1 MAFGRTSASFYRR
14 GVPNSFNGFAKLAQA
29 NYSIVQPTYLFI
41 ANTNFFNR
49 TMHSVIN
56 YRS

>member
-14 GVPNSFNGFAKLAQA
+14 GVPNSFHGFAQLAQA

-41 ANTNFFNR
+41 ADNNFFNR
-49 TMHSVIN
+49 TMFNVIN
-56 YRS
+56 HHS